1 MGIRIL
7 AKTRSGLLAVSPPAI
22 SALTRRSMQRQISRH
37 TCSDTLSARC
47 ALPRLE
53 LFFRRSK
60 LSPCFPRGESYQF
73 GTVNPGIVLHLLI
86 GLKTVSYFRRISQ
99 RRSRRKAGLVLLQFW
114 HGQLGSSGG
123 FRRKPIHSKCTGAS
137 SRKLRSDSGWVS
149 ALWRLPGDTM
159 KS

>member
-1 MGIRIL
+1 MV
-7 AKTRSGLLAVSPPAI
+7 AVSPPEI
-22 SALTRRSMQRQISRH
+22 SALTSVIDAETKLVDTHALTLCLRGV
-37 TCSDTLSARC
+37 SDS

-53 LFFRRSK
+53 LFVRRSK
-60 LSPCFPRGESYQF
+60 LSPCFLRGEFYQF
-73 GTVNPGIVLHLLI
+73 GAVNPGIVLQLLI

-99 RRSRRKAGLVLLQFW
+99 RRSRRQAGLVLLQFW

-123 FRRKPIHSKCTGAS
+123 FQRKPIHSKCTGAS
-137 SRKLRSDSGWVS
+137 SRKLRSDSAWVS

>member
-1 MGIRIL
+1 MFRIVL
-7 AKTRSGLLAVSPPAI
+7 CPGLSHVFVSQKFLLVSPEANLT
-22 SALTRRSMQRQISRH
+22 SLGALTLCLSR
-37 TCSDTLSARC
+37 DVQDG

-53 LFFRRSK
+53 LFVRRSK

-73 GTVNPGIVLHLLI
+73 GAVNPGIVLQLLI

-137 SRKLRSDSGWVS
+137 SRKLRSDSAWVS